1 MRTGFLHDKSRCAC
15 APIAHFRDT
24 CNKVNKEQ
32 SYQIWNISLTKC
44 KSVGIFKLTEVTKL
58 TGAKMET
65 LNIERRQ
72 KSQDRVM
79 TCENMTRKWHAR

>member
-1 MRTGFLHDKSRCAC
+1 MRTGFLHDKSSC

-32 SYQIWNISLTKC
+32 SIQIENISFIKC
-44 KSVGIFKLTEVTKL
+44 NSVGIFQLTEVTEL
-58 TGAKMET
+58 MGVEMET
-65 LNIERRQ
+65 FNIDRRQ

-79 TCENMTRKWHAR
+79 TCENMTRK